1 MTFYKLQIIWPQNQ
15 NLNVVEKNPIFK
27 YRNIINNSFITF
39 NPSVH
44 SNPSNVFDVYRE
56 RDEDGMMMEY
66 FQNLGSVQLI
76 PNSLILFQ

>member
-15 NLNVVEKNPIFK
+15 NLNVVKKNTFL
-27 YRNIINNSFITF
+27 NIINNSFITF